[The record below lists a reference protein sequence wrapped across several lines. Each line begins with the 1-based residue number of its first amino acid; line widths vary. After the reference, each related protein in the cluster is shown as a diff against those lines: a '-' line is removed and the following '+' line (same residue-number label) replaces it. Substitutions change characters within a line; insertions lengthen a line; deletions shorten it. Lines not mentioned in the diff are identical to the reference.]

1 MGFDIQ
7 GAGVAQG
14 NTAENLLNADYIVSS
29 GSYMT
34 RTAYEN
40 SYKLK
45 NIYEGVVLEEGFPR
59 NDTFFR
65 NNREEILEKLHKCG
79 INLENDKKIIL
90 YAPTW
95 RGEKYSTPETEMET
109 IYELIRTV
117 RENIDS
123 AKYQLIIK
131 LHQIVYY
138 HMKEY
143 QVETGSEY
151 NIFVPATMDTNEL
164 LAITDVLISDYSSI
178 FYDFLNTDRS
188 VLFYHPDKDDFEHNR
203 GLYFEEENLPGPV
216 AADKETLGGFLQN
229 ISSAVEPYQERYR
242 QIKSQNCLWDDGHA
256 CERIAA
262 AVFEGAKPENPVFL
276 NKTSKIKILVYAGN
290 FENTDQAGEFDEFL
304 KSVDMERFDITLIG
318 TGAENEK
325 TAQKLEELSKK
336 IRVLYWKP
344 SYPATDEEYVCH
356 DRFMKSESQDVPE
369 MLEDFYSREFGRL
382 TGKSQFN
389 YVAVFTERKEFFP
402 VMSKKIQVKR
412 IFTGDN
418 WREIL
423 KL

>member
-1 MGFDIQ
+1 M
-7 GAGVAQG
+7 
-14 NTAENLLNADYIVSS
+14 
-29 GSYMT
+29 
-34 RTAYEN
+34 
-40 SYKLK
+40 
-45 NIYEGVVLEEGFPR
+45 
-59 NDTFFR
+59 
-65 NNREEILEKLHKCG
+65 
-79 INLENDKKIIL
+79 
-90 YAPTW
+90 
-95 RGEKYSTPETEMET
+95 
-109 IYELIRTV
+109 
-117 RENIDS
+117 
-123 AKYQLIIK
+123 
-131 LHQIVYY
+131 
-138 HMKEY
+138 
-143 QVETGSEY
+143 
-151 NIFVPATMDTNEL
+151 
-164 LAITDVLISDYSSI
+164 
-178 FYDFLNTDRS
+178 
-188 VLFYHPDKDDFEHNR
+188 
-203 GLYFEEENLPGPV
+203 
-216 AADKETLGGFLQN
+216 
-229 ISSAVEPYQERYR
+229 
-242 QIKSQNCLWDDGHA
+242 WDDGHA